1 MMLTVKV
8 IVQHL
13 TPKHRIELLK
23 IISLRTMPSMGMC
36 LLVDDDND
44 IELINNER
52 TKTHITIATP
62 APDGVD
68 AIIRN
73 TTYFSDIEE
82 DELIV
87 STQHYIN
94 YGWELETDSCGLMK
108 RESIS

>member
-1 MMLTVKV
+1 MLTVKV

-23 IISLRTMPSMGMC
+23 IISLKTMPSMGMSI
-36 LLVDDDND
+36 LVDDDIYID
-44 IELINNER
+44 LVNNEW
-52 TKTHITIATP
+52 TKTHLTIATP

-73 TTYFSDIEE
+73 ATYFSDIEE

-94 YGWELETDSCGLMK
+94 SGWELKTDSCGLMK
-108 RESIS
+108 RENIS